1 MSGLIWAG
9 IGKGIADAGTT
20 FGSYMLKDIEDQRRR
35 EEEDRRE
42 ANAIKRAEEAERI
55 RAEREEKKAEALKQ
69 RVTTETA
76 QVEQRATQMG
86 TERRTAR
93 MDSDATRLGEMSAKA
108 GEQGDIA
115 LSKEQ
120 MLDLI
125 RKDPALRESYRKSGL
140 IEGAPE
146 STRDSRIIAAE
157 DRVTAAMGIGAHSS
171 VLDAYTKAKADT
183 LREVAEE
190 NREKQ
195 RSAAQA
201 ATDRRL
207 DLIEEGNRQR
217 AAEGSR
223 RGDQTDRRLSIMEA
237 DARTRERRAERSASP
252 SDPNKKPATTADIQ
266 RQINASKDDI
276 ALTLGV
282 TKNEVNASLASLRKR
297 ADAGD
302 AKAKTRL
309 EEIQPFLNELT
320 ELNAAMK
327 QFKRPAGAESANAPA
342 AAPTAPAPSD
352 AKSPPQIAQVQGAP
366 AGSSIGALVSGRGW
380 EVKDKSGKV
389 IGYVGK

>member
-42 ANAIKRAEEAERI
+42 ANAIKRAEEADRI
-55 RAEREEKKAEALKQ
+55 RAEREEKKAETLKQ
-69 RVTTETA
+69 RVTAETA
-76 QVEQRATQMG
+76 QVEQRATQIG
-86 TERRTAR
+86 AERRTAR
-93 MDSDATRLGEMSAKA
+93 LDSDAGKLSASSMA
-108 GEQGDIA
+108 EDREGLAID
-115 LSKEQ
+115 KEK
-120 MLDLI
+120 MLELL
-125 RKDPALRESYRKSGL
+125 RNDPALRESYRKSGL
-140 IEGAPE
+140 IEGAAE
-146 STRDSRIIAAE
+146 STRDPRMIAAE
-157 DRVTAAMGIGAHSS
+157 DRVTAAMGMGAHSS
-171 VLDAYTKAKADT
+171 VLDAYTKARKDT
-183 LREVAEE
+183 LDEIRRENEQ
-190 NREKQ
+190 K
-195 RSAAQA
+195 RSEAAQA

-217 AAEGSR
+217 ADEGRR
-223 RGDQTDRRLSIMEA
+223 RGDQTDRRLGIMEA
-237 DARTRERRAERSASP
+237 DARTRERRAERSANP

-297 ADAGD
+297 AEAGD

-327 QFKRPAGAESANAPA
+327 QFKRPGSGESADAAPA
-342 AAPTAPAPSD
+342 QAKPAS
-352 AKSPPQIAQVQGAP
+352 ATKNYSN
-366 AGSSIGALVSGRGW
+366 LW
-380 EVKDKSGKV
+380 K
-389 IGYVGK
+389 

>member
-35 EEEDRRE
+35 EDEERRE

-55 RAEREEKKAEALKQ
+55 RAEREEKKAETLKQ

-76 QVEQRATQMG
+76 QVEQRATQIG

-93 MDSDATRLGEMSAKA
+93 LDSDATRLGEMSAKA
-108 GEQGDIA
+108 DEQGDTA

-140 IEGAPE
+140 IEGAAE
-146 STRDSRIIAAE
+146 STRDSRLIAAE

-195 RSAAQA
+195 RAAAQA
-201 ATDRRL
+201 ATDLRL
-207 DLIEEGNRQR
+207 DQQGRKTDALIQYLGVK
-217 AAEGSR
+217 G
-223 RGDQTDRRLSIMEA
+223 GV
-237 DARTRERRAERSASP
+237 AERNAETAEEREKRLAKGGGGKGGATTLREAPVERLTTQAETLRKAAKEATGDRKKSLETELDQVLAELRRRRESGGASP
-252 SDPNKKPATTADIQ
+252 TA
-266 RQINASKDDI
+266 
-276 ALTLGV
+276 
-282 TKNEVNASLASLRKR
+282 
-297 ADAGD
+297 
-302 AKAKTRL
+302 
-309 EEIQPFLNELT
+309 
-320 ELNAAMK
+320 
-327 QFKRPAGAESANAPA
+327 
-342 AAPTAPAPSD
+342 APAPR
-352 AKSPPQIAQVQGAP
+352 P
-366 AGSSIGALVSGRGW
+366 SSTTKNYSNLW
-380 EVKDKSGKV
+380 K
-389 IGYVGK
+389 

>member
-20 FGSYMLKDIEDQRRR
+20 FGSYMLRDIEDQRRR
-35 EEEDRRE
+35 EDEERRE

-55 RAEREEKKAEALKQ
+55 RAEREEKKAETLKQ

-76 QVEQRATQMG
+76 QVEQRATQIG

-93 MDSDATRLGEMSAKA
+93 LDSDATRLGEMSAKA
-108 GEQGDIA
+108 DEQGDTA

-140 IEGAPE
+140 IEGAAE
-146 STRDSRIIAAE
+146 STRDSRLIAAE

-195 RSAAQA
+195 RAAAQA
-201 ATDRRL
+201 ATDLRL
-207 DLIEEGNRQR
+207 DQQGRKTDALIQYLGVKGGVAERNAETAEEREKRLAKGGGKAASGGGQPGLRGMTPER
-217 AAEGSR
+217 LSAEGETLRKAADKATGERKQRLEAQLDEVFAEMKR
-223 RGDQTDRRLSIMEA
+223 R
-237 DARTRERRAERSASP
+237 RESGGASP
-252 SDPNKKPATTADIQ
+252 TA
-266 RQINASKDDI
+266 
-276 ALTLGV
+276 
-282 TKNEVNASLASLRKR
+282 
-297 ADAGD
+297 
-302 AKAKTRL
+302 
-309 EEIQPFLNELT
+309 
-320 ELNAAMK
+320 
-327 QFKRPAGAESANAPA
+327 
-342 AAPTAPAPSD
+342 APAPR
-352 AKSPPQIAQVQGAP
+352 P
-366 AGSSIGALVSGRGW
+366 SSTTKNYSNLW
-380 EVKDKSGKV
+380 K
-389 IGYVGK
+389 

>member
-20 FGSYMLKDIEDQRRR
+20 FGSYMLRDIEDQRRR
-35 EEEDRRE
+35 EDEERRE

-55 RAEREEKKAEALKQ
+55 RAEREEKKAETLKQ

-140 IEGAPE
+140 IEGAAE
-146 STRDSRIIAAE
+146 STRDSRMIAAE

-195 RSAAQA
+195 RAAAQA
-201 ATDRRL
+201 ATDLRL
-207 DLIEEGNRQR
+207 DQQGRKTDALVEYLGRKGGVAERNAETAEQR
-217 AAEGSR
+217 EARLAKGGGKAASGGGQPSLKNMTPE
-223 RGDQTDRRLSIMEA
+223 RLSAEA
-237 DARTRERRAERSASP
+237 DILRKAADKANGERKQKLEAQFDEVIAEMARRRKESGGASP
-252 SDPNKKPATTADIQ
+252 TA
-266 RQINASKDDI
+266 
-276 ALTLGV
+276 
-282 TKNEVNASLASLRKR
+282 
-297 ADAGD
+297 
-302 AKAKTRL
+302 
-309 EEIQPFLNELT
+309 
-320 ELNAAMK
+320 
-327 QFKRPAGAESANAPA
+327 
-342 AAPTAPAPSD
+342 APAPR
-352 AKSPPQIAQVQGAP
+352 P
-366 AGSSIGALVSGRGW
+366 SSTTKNYSNLW
-380 EVKDKSGKV
+380 K
-389 IGYVGK
+389 

>member
-171 VLDAYTKAKADT
+171 VLDAFTKVKADT